1 MSDYLD
7 PNNEE
12 LLKDFFAEAFS
23 QVETLEQSILVLEND
38 TGNHDA
44 IDEIFRAAHTLKG
57 GAGTVEMTELAGF
70 THIVEDVLD
79 GIRSGKAAV
88 GEELIDALLAA
99 IDVIKAMLDSRAQ
112 GSPYSGDVEGI
123 KARLARF
130 LPEGSKAAKAVVPAV
145 GAPSRSAAP
154 GALPKAGGPV
164 SQAGAARTA
173 PPSPSAPISA
183 QAAAVLAGLS
193 EYELLELREAA
204 GDDRR
209 IWHLVLSF
217 NPNNLM
223 NTVSAIHAFAALR
236 DVGTILK
243 TVPDFEKLY
252 EDAFYPTVEYFIAS
266 DKEAETLRRKAMI
279 PEVVNSVELVEIPVA
294 KAESLA
300 ASSPNA
306 ALAPQASESA
316 AAPSRPAQPSPGA
329 ATHASPAPTPPR
341 PAATSATAAAPA
353 PPASRPQAAEAAAVP
368 AEAAALPAPANA
380 AAPAL
385 PEHADEE
392 AAHPDARKAAV
403 QQGSILRVDSR
414 RIDNLLNLVSE
425 TVINKATFNQISS
438 RFGDLQ
444 TLLQSSQT
452 RFREGIKE
460 LFDELPDML
469 ESIQAGKSAKEIKKE
484 VTEKYGV
491 LYTTFDGFEGNLK
504 NDVAKFRSTAQNLGR
519 ITGELQEAVMKIRMV
534 PISQIF
540 SRFPRLV
547 RDLSKTLSKKVNL
560 VIEGED
566 TELDK
571 SVIEDLLDPL
581 MHAVRNALDHGV
593 ETPEARLAAGKSE
606 EGSVLLRASN
616 EGNMIII
623 EIADDGKGIDI
634 DAIRQKAVEKGLV
647 HPSKILTEV
656 EAFNLI
662 FDAGFST
669 AKSVTNIS
677 GRGVGLDFVKR
688 QIEKLNGSVTVSSQR
703 GKGTRFTIKL
713 PLTLAIIQGLLVRV
727 GREIYSIPI
736 TSVIESHR
744 IKTAEIRMIDNYEV
758 FNIRN
763 DVVALLRLNRL
774 FRIDTD
780 EQSENAFIVIVGTA
794 DKRVGLMVDS
804 LIGEEDVVIK
814 PLRDQFTVSPGI
826 AGASI
831 LGDGSVCLIIDVSQL
846 LELGQ
851 KRELEERR
859 RLEGSIR

>member
-12 LLKDFFAEAFS
+12 LLKDFFAEAQS

-38 TGNHDA
+38 TANRDA
-44 IDEIFRAAHTLKG
+44 VDEIFRAAHTLKG

-70 THIVEDVLD
+70 THLVEDVLD
-79 GIRSGKAAV
+79 GIRSGKATV

-99 IDVIKAMLDSRAQ
+99 IDIIKAMLEARAN
-112 GSPYSGDVEGI
+112 GSVFGDDIEEI
-123 KARLARF
+123 KGRLARF
-130 LPEGSKAAKAVVPAV
+130 LPEDSKARSRAAPPAPKP
-145 GAPSRSAAP
+145 GAAPPPSSAA
-154 GALPKAGGPV
+154 
-164 SQAGAARTA
+164 S
-173 PPSPSAPISA
+173 
-183 QAAAVLAGLS
+183 AVLEGLT

-209 IWHLVLSF
+209 VWRLVLSF
-217 NPNNLM
+217 NPDNLM

-236 DVGTILK
+236 DVGTVLK

-252 EDAFYPTVEYFIAS
+252 EDAFYPKVEYFLAS
-266 DKEAETLRRKAMI
+266 DKPEDALRRKAMI
-279 PEVVNSVELVEIPVA
+279 PEVVDSIDLMEIPLGKPEPLA
-294 KAESLA
+294 K
-300 ASSPNA
+300 
-306 ALAPQASESA
+306 PQAPVSA
-316 AAPSRPAQPSPGA
+316 P
-329 ATHASPAPTPPR
+329 PAPPK
-341 PAATSATAAAPA
+341 PASAPA
-353 PPASRPQAAEAAAVP
+353 PAASARGTAEKAGAASGTPSAPAAEVQAETAGAAEADEG
-368 AEAAALPAPANA
+368 EAAQKEQHQDP
-380 AAPAL
+380 
-385 PEHADEE
+385 
-392 AAHPDARKAAV
+392 RKAAV

-438 RFGDLQ
+438 RFGDLMSQ
-444 TLLQSSQT
+444 LQGSQG
-452 RFREGIKE
+452 RFREGLKE

-469 ESIQAGKSAKEIKKE
+469 ESINEGKTAKEIKKE
-484 VTEKYGV
+484 IIEKYGV
-491 LYTTFDGFEGNLK
+491 LYETFDGFEGNLK

-519 ITGELQEAVMKIRMV
+519 ITGELQEAVMRIRMV

-547 RDLSKTLSKKVNL
+547 RDLSKTLTKKVNL

-593 ETPEARLAAGKSE
+593 ETPEARVAAGKPE
-606 EGSVLLRASN
+606 EGTVLLKASN

-634 DAIRQKAVEKGLV
+634 EAIRQKAVERGLV
-647 HPSKILTEV
+647 HPSKLLTEV

-669 AKSVTNIS
+669 ARSVTNIS
-677 GRGVGLDFVKR
+677 GRGVGLDVVKR
-688 QIEKLNGSVTVSSQR
+688 QIEKLNGSVAVSSQR

-727 GREIYSIPI
+727 GKEIYSIPI

-780 EQSENAFIVIVGTA
+780 EQRENAFIVIVGTA